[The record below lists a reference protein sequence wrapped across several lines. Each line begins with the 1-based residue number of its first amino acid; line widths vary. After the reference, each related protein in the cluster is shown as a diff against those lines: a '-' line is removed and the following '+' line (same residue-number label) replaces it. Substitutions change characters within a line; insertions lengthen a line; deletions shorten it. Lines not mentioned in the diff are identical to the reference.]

1 LIFTSPTCFGDG
13 ANGQTTKVTL
23 SFVSAG
29 QVYDSAAFIETNL
42 SLSDMEGLLDVTLAE
57 YAAHASNVYKI
68 KGFIPSSSPNTSLNL
83 YDSFA
88 DDLAVAGMW
97 DAKSGTTFTT
107 NLPITSVAKNTSNK
121 GWDITLDSTA
131 FTALS
136 SGAKIKISLADPTTL
151 DGGDVT
157 GVEGIPVIVTK

>member
-1 LIFTSPTCFGDG
+1 MLFGESLIAVQSFL
-13 ANGQTTKVTL
+13 AL

-29 QVYDSAAFIETNL
+29 DVYDSGAFIETNL
-42 SLSDMEGLLDVTLAE
+42 SLSDMKGLLDVTLAE
-57 YAAHASNVYKI
+57 YASHASNVYKI

-88 DDLAVAGMW
+88 DLLAVAGMW

-107 NLPITSVAKNTSNK
+107 NLPITSVAKNVSNK

-131 FTALS
+131 FGLLG
-136 SGAKIKISLADPTTL
+136 SGAKIKINVADPTTL